1 MLEASASPPGSAAGK
16 PIHQVIRKHHSS
28 TGERVPGVRTGAEN
42 ASTADDHS
50 STSIRRD
57 LLASFLGWL
66 GEDSIGVPAISVPAS
81 VAGWLTAARRGG
93 PADAQPA
100 EHGPVPG
107 CGAHRPSLTPS
118 LQPRDM
124 DRAAATGMSAS

>member
-16 PIHQVIRKHHSS
+16 PIHQVIWQHRSS
-28 TGERVPGVRTGAEN
+28 TGERVPGVCTGAES
-42 ASTADDHS
+42 ASTADDRS

-57 LLASFLGWL
+57 LLASFLGW
-66 GEDSIGVPAISVPAS
+66 GKDSIGVPTISVPAS
-81 VAGWLTAARRGG
+81 AAGLTAARRGC

-107 CGAHRPSLTPS
+107 CGPHRPSLTPS

-124 DRAAATGMSAS
+124 GRAAATGMSAS